1 MDSRDMNDASTKL
14 LSRAIVTAAIFFCAG
29 CSLFQLS
36 PQQQADQTEPLLAAA
51 GFRMLPADTPEK
63 VAHLKKL
70 PPLKLT
76 PRQHNGQVRYAY
88 ADPYS
93 CLCLYVGDEQA
104 FQAYQ
109 RMALEKHIAD
119 EQRQA
124 AMMNEDVAAQMQMD
138 FWGPFGP
145 YF

>member
-1 MDSRDMNDASTKL
+1 MHDAPTRL
-14 LSRAIVTAAIFFCAG
+14 ISRATVSVAILLCAG
-29 CSLFQLS
+29 CSLFRLS
-36 PQQQADQTEPLLAAA
+36 PQQQADQTEPVLAAA

-63 VAHLKKL
+63 LAHLKKL

-76 PRQHNGQVRYAY
+76 PRDHNGQVRYAY

-93 CLCLYVGDEQA
+93 CTCLYVGDEQA
-104 FQAYQ
+104 FQQYQ
-109 RMALEKHIAD
+109 RMALEKHIAE

-124 AMMNEDVAAQMQMD
+124 AMMNEDAAAQMQMD

-145 YF
+145 WF